1 MRVLLLQGQ
10 SVYDPSSGAAQSMRQ
25 MAESL
30 ALAGCEV
37 RSLATTGCE
46 NGAPAAHLQPVLA
59 RLNIDPAGVLDRLP
73 GAWLDLDDRGVRH
86 HLLITEPARRHQ
98 WALDHGPAF
107 ERQWLELLA
116 GFSPQV
122 VLTFGLDDGDL
133 RRRVQARQAGAR
145 VVMVLHNLVAAAGPS
160 PAEVDAFWVPSAFMH
175 ERHLQAWGHGAP
187 LTTVPTPLGS
197 YLQAPGGQEIDE
209 RVFVTFVNPEPAKG
223 VAVVAGLVQR
233 WLESRPGQPVLIVE
247 GRARAD
253 QWFSA
258 LQRYGVSPSRCEQ
271 VFVSPSRDDLSAVW
285 ASSRVVLMP
294 SLVDEAAGRVAL
306 EAMLNGVVP
315 VVSDRGALP
324 ETVDDAGCVV
334 PLPEALHWQNTSPV
348 VGDAVSEAWD
358 QAVSRL
364 LDDDEAW
371 QEASARSMQHA
382 QAHLDTRVGPLYR
395 RLLDELLSRPATAAW
410 QWLTPPP
417 APAPA
422 ESRSAR
428 RRSPES
434 RAPT

>member
-1 MRVLLLQGQ
+1 MRL
-10 SVYDPSSGAAQSMRQ
+10 R
-25 MAESL
+25 
-30 ALAGCEV
+30 
-37 RSLATTGCE
+37 RSTGCE
-46 NGAPAAHLQPVLA
+46 SGAPAAHLKPVFA
-59 RLNIDPAGVLDRLP
+59 RLGIDPAGGLDGLP

-86 HLLITEPARRHQ
+86 RLLITECARRNH
-98 WALDHGPAF
+98 WALDHGPTF
-107 ERQWLELLA
+107 EQQWHELLA
-116 GFSPQV
+116 GFSPHV

-133 RRRVQARQAGAR
+133 RHRAQARRAGAR
-145 VVMVLHNLVAAAGPS
+145 VVMVLHNLVAAAGPQ

-187 LTTVPTPLGS
+187 LTAVPTPLGS
-197 YLQAPGGQEIDE
+197 YLQAPERQEAGE
-209 RVFVTFVNPEPAKG
+209 RVFVTFINPEPAKG

-258 LQRYGVSPSRCEQ
+258 LHRRGVSPSRCEQ

-324 ETVDDAGCVV
+324 ETVGEAGCVV
-334 PLPEALHWQNTSPV
+334 PLPEALHWQSTLP

-358 QAVSRL
+358 QVVSSL

-371 QEASARSMQHA
+371 QEASARSMRHA
-382 QAHLDTRVGPLYR
+382 QSHLGTHVGPLYR
-395 RLLDELLSRPATAAW
+395 RLLDDLCAGPATAA
-410 QWLTPPP
+410 
-417 APAPA
+417 
-422 ESRSAR
+422 
-428 RRSPES
+428 
-434 RAPT
+434 